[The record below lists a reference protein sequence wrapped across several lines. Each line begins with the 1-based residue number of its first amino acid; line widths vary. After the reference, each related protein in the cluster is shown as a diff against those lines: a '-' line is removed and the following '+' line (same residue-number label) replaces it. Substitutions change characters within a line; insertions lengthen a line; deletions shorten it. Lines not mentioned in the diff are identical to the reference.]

1 MRKKEPQITA
11 NGRQSRWV
19 WQHEHDT
26 RRAQWLTTSDVE
38 KPLPKSWEVAVK
50 VYFSESRSKALTWD
64 EDTIYIDI
72 KVVEV
77 EFSMDPFDQIPDE
90 FANDVE
96 RLQDPR
102 AAEDAAADAAGA

>member
-11 NGRQSRWV
+11 NGRKSRWV
-19 WQHEHDT
+19 WQQDN

-64 EDTIYIDI
+64 EDNIYIDI
-72 KVVEV
+72 KVVDV
-77 EFSMDPFDQIPDE
+77 EFSMDPFDQIPPTFD
-90 FANDVE
+90 NDVE